1 MSLPKLKTPIHEF
14 ELPSTGEKIK
24 YRPFLV
30 KEQKILMIA
39 QESENEK
46 EMRDCICNIITSC
59 TFAKV
64 EPLSLPVFDIEL
76 LFLKIRGKSVGEKLD
91 LNVLCP
97 DDEKTRV
104 KVSLD
109 LNDIEVQVQKDHNN
123 EININENI
131 KIIMRYPTLNDMFGM
146 SGIDTS
152 ETEKTLGMMKKCV
165 HEVHDG
171 ETVHNKID
179 MSDSDLSEFID
190 NLTTDQ
196 FSKLSKFFETMP
208 KVTHTIKVTN
218 PKTKK
223 KGEVIIEG
231 IESFFE

>member
-30 KEQKILMIA
+30 KEQKFLMIA
-39 QESENEK
+39 QESEDEK
-46 EMRDCICNIITSC
+46 EMRDCICNIITAC

-76 LFLKIRGKSVGEKLD
+76 LFLKIRGKSIGDKID
-91 LNVLCP
+91 LNMLCP
-97 DDEKTRV
+97 DDEETRV

-109 LNDIEVQVQKDHNN
+109 LNDVEVQVQKGHNN
-123 EININENI
+123 EVNITKEI
-131 KIIMRYPTLNDMFGM
+131 KIIMKYPTLNDMFGM

-152 ETEKTLGMMKKCV
+152 KAEQIIGMIKKCI
-165 HEVHDG
+165 HEVHEG
-171 ETVHNKID
+171 ETVHSKID
-179 MSDSDLSEFID
+179 MSESDLHEFIES
-190 NLTTDQ
+190 LTTDQ
-196 FSKLSKFFETMP
+196 FSKLSNFFETMP
-208 KVTHTIKVTN
+208 KVTHSIEVTN

-223 KGEVIIEG
+223 KSEVIIEG
-231 IESFFE
+231 IQSFFE